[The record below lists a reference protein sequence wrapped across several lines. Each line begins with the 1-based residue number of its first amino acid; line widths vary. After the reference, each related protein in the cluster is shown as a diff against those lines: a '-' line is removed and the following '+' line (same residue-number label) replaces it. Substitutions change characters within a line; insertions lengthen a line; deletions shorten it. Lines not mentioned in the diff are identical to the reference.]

1 MIKFGKIWFVLKI
14 VLFNLRFF
22 VYRLFFRKKIEMD
35 LDKIFKSFSNRKKE
49 DDDFYFIMNDNP
61 IIWIKMFK
69 KIILNSLNFNKK
81 VENYFSDSPFKMKK
95 DELAQASDFVI
106 YHRGWFYISKLDLDN
121 EADID
126 AIKLLA
132 DKDLKHTIELT
143 IQFFEDIEDYERC
156 AFLKKIENEVSLSL
170 AENLAP

>member
-1 MIKFGKIWFVLKI
+1 MIKLGKIWFVIKI

-22 VYRLFFRKKIEMD
+22 LYRLFFRKKIEMD
-35 LDKIFKSFSNRKKE
+35 LDKIFKSFNNRKKE
-49 DDDFYFIMNDNP
+49 DDEFYFIMNDNP

-81 VENYFSDSPFKMKK
+81 VTNYFSDSPFKMKK

-106 YHRGWFYISKLDLDN
+106 YHRGWFYVSKLDL
-121 EADID
+121 EKESDID

-132 DKDLKHTIELT
+132 DKDLKNTIELT
-143 IQFFEDIEDYERC
+143 IKFFEDNEDYEKC
-156 AFLKKIENEVSLSL
+156 AFLKKIENVISLSL
-170 AENLAP
+170 AENLAS

>member
-1 MIKFGKIWFVLKI
+1 
-14 VLFNLRFF
+14 
-22 VYRLFFRKKIEMD
+22 MD
-35 LDKIFKSFSNRKKE
+35 LDKIFKSFNNRKKE

-81 VENYFSDSPFKMKK
+81 VTNYFSDSPFKMKK
-95 DELAQASDFVI
+95 DELAKASDFVI
-106 YHRGWFYISKLDLDN
+106 YHRAWFYISKLKLDD

-132 DKDLKHTIELT
+132 DKDLKSTIELT
-143 IQFFEDIEDYERC
+143 IQFFENYEDYERC
-156 AFLKKIENEVSLSL
+156 AFLKKIEDQVSLSL
-170 AENLAP
+170 AENLAS